1 MFRNWVFVVYR
12 VKVEGLIGGRLLR
25 RLGSYAQSDINDDG
39 QIVGGYRDAQG
50 LFHGFLFKRGR
61 FFTVVVPFPN
71 SRTTVQGST
80 KKARSL
86 ARMAKA
92 TAPTVKDLLP
102 HRSRRL
108 KMPKGRNLDSTTTSS
123 SGTKSDPSRQP

>member
-71 SRTTVQGST
+71 SRTTVHGINQKGQIVGAYGQSNSTNSEGSV
-80 KKARSL
+80 
-86 ARMAKA
+86 A
-92 TAPTVKDLLP
+92 TPE
-102 HRSRRL
+102 
-108 KMPKGRNLDSTTTSS
+108 
-123 SGTKSDPSRQP
+123 